1 MGFVTVIWISCRIN
15 WWSGYSA
22 IFKLRWPFRS
32 KHISFIELVTVMRLN
47 ASYPVHQ
54 PTARPPA
61 WQAYQCIER
70 LLGHFFPNEQQSF
83 VDLHI
88 AQSNK
93 TGGMFSECFQIMILF
108 LCQQEIL
115 VDRFLSAAC
124 LLLRLNSWK
133 SHEQHGPCDCN
144 LVCPKQCRVS
154 KANQKVQY

>member
-1 MGFVTVIWISCRIN
+1 
-15 WWSGYSA
+15 
-22 IFKLRWPFRS
+22 
-32 KHISFIELVTVMRLN
+32 MRLN

-54 PTARPPA
+54 PTDRPPA

-108 LCQQEIL
+108 FYVRKKFLWIVFKVLL
-115 VDRFLSAAC
+115 V
-124 LLLRLNSWK
+124 
-133 SHEQHGPCDCN
+133 
-144 LVCPKQCRVS
+144 
-154 KANQKVQY
+154 